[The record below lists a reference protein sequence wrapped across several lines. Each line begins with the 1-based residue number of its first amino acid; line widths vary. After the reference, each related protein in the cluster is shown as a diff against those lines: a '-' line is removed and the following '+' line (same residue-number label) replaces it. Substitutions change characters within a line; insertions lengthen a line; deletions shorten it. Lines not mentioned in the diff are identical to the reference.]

1 MERMQDHMVEDRP
14 PSELYWTGG
23 RFNACIVCWVR
34 RQQQEID
41 QAVKILDEFRSA
53 CQKQYITF
61 QPGLNGRRMAYEYL
75 SGAIRPEIR
84 SGTLSVGTVLP
95 DATPQPGQSL
105 VANIPIQDLL
115 EGLKE
120 GGDFDNQ
127 HAKAVIVFIY
137 HIWEGYYRGR
147 IAESLRVKTANVS
160 CDLLG
165 DLREIRNSIIHNNSI
180 IEGKT
185 LEKLSFLPGIWRVE
199 LGELVITSI
208 MLHSLMEQLNA
219 IRVEVTA

>member
-1 MERMQDHMVEDRP
+1 
-14 PSELYWTGG
+14 
-23 RFNACIVCWVR
+23 
-34 RQQQEID
+34 
-41 QAVKILDEFRSA
+41 
-53 CQKQYITF
+53 
-61 QPGLNGRRMAYEYL
+61 MAYEYL

-115 EGLKE
+115 EGLRE
-120 GGDFDNQ
+120 GGGFDNQ

-185 LEKLSFLPGIWRVE
+185 LEKLSFLSGIWRVE

-208 MLHSLMEQLNA
+208 MLHSLMEQLTA
-219 IRVEVTA
+219 IRVEITA